1 MKQSDSESDRES
13 GDKES
18 GEAASK
24 AAGATAELEAKPERS
39 SEKAKLRAA
48 KQRKHQSCNNYPEVE
63 NYWGFKYN
71 GKNEKKMKKCY
82 HFLFSY

>member
-13 GDKES
+13 GDRES
-18 GEAASK
+18 GDSGAGEAAASK
-24 AAGATAELEAKPERS
+24 AAGVTAELEAKPERS
-39 SEKAKLRAA
+39 SE

-71 GKNEKKMKKCY
+71 GKMKKK
-82 HFLFSY
+82 

>member
-13 GDKES
+13 GDRES
-18 GEAASK
+18 GDSGAGEAAASK
-24 AAGATAELEAKPERS
+24 AAGVTAELEAKPERS
-39 SEKAKLRAA
+39 SE

-71 GKNEKKMKKCY
+71 GKMKKKMKKCY